1 MPFVAFLAAALG
13 LASLAAFF
21 GKVSWLL
28 DLAAS
33 FRPQLAGSL
42 LACAVF
48 LGLGRWRR
56 TAFVVALGAAV
67 NLAVVVPLYI
77 GPDRPQASE
86 LRVLSFNL
94 LASNGNYD
102 EVISYI
108 RTSGA
113 DLVVLH
119 EGTRSWERALTRANL
134 AYEITETRARSDA
147 YGTVVLAPFGSTVE
161 SFGFGLTDPR
171 AVEIKLP
178 HGVAVLA
185 IHPLSPYNGFRAS
198 QNQMQLQF
206 AADWASSQDSAAIVV
221 GDFNSSPWSYGFR
234 RLMADS
240 HLLNSERGFGL
251 ELSYPARAI
260 PLFQVPI
267 DHLLYSDDLA
277 VVDRQLGPSLGS
289 DHFPLMVDL
298 AFVASG

>member
-1 MPFVAFLAAALG
+1 MPFVAFVAAALG
-13 LASLAAFF
+13 LASLAGFL
-21 GKVSWLL
+21 GKVWWVL

-33 FRPQLAGSL
+33 FRPQLAGGL

-56 TAFVVALGAAV
+56 SALVVVLGAAV
-67 NLAVVVPLYI
+67 NLALVVPLYI
-77 GPDRPQASE
+77 GPERPLASD

-94 LASNGNYD
+94 LSSNRNYD
-102 EVISYI
+102 EVISYVQN
-108 RTSGA
+108 SGA

-119 EGTRSWERALTRANL
+119 EGTRRWERALTEANL
-134 AYEITETRARSDA
+134 AYEITETRAPDDA
-147 YGTVVLAPFGSTVE
+147 FGTIVLAPPGSSVE

-171 AVEIKLP
+171 AVAIELP
-178 HGVAVLA
+178 DGVSVLA
-185 IHPLSPYNGFRAS
+185 IHPLSPHSTFRAD

-206 AADWASSQDSAAIVV
+206 ASTWASSQDSAAIVV

-234 RLMADS
+234 QLVADTG
-240 HLLNSERGFGL
+240 LLNSERGFGL

-260 PLFQVPI
+260 PLFQIPI

-277 VVDRQLGPSLGS
+277 VVDRQLGPPLGS
-289 DHFPLMVDL
+289 DHFPLVVDL
-298 AFVASG
+298 AFVPNG